1 MRKAAYI
8 CLIALLLSACANN
21 AQAEKVD
28 TPEISAA
35 VTATTTTTVPSAS
48 TTTVSAEEKEIITSS
63 TTIVSEE
70 SETSSETTESTTS
83 TERENEAATSQTEVS
98 VSDKTGTSMATSA
111 SVSESKPKVTT
122 VSSAPKNDVTQGT
135 TTTTMPKSTTK
146 KQSSTTTT
154 TAKPRQSS
162 STTTTT
168 TAKPKSTTTT
178 TKSRE
183 DQYLEEYWEILERHG
198 WGWGSDVTDV
208 TCLDTMVLNLKY
220 SDTPPS
226 YYESVGRGLK
236 HDGTDYGKAKAVYK
250 WMIANGHG
258 SCVYYAM
265 ETYFV
270 CKGIGL
276 ECAYGFA
283 TKNNWYGHTYSVVKV
298 NGTWYV
304 LDTQGQT
311 FLDNSEPCTRMFD
324 GNDKDMTPF
333 KEDIWYDYDENG
345 EYRDWTIS

>member
-1 MRKAAYI
+1 MRKAVYI

-48 TTTVSAEEKEIITSS
+48 TTTVSAEEKEIISSS
-63 TTIVSEE
+63 TTIASEE

-83 TERENEAATSQTEVS
+83 TERENEAATSQTKVS

-178 TKSRE
+178 TKSLE
-183 DQYLEEYWEILERHG
+183 DQYLEELWEIIERKG
-198 WGWGSDVTDV
+198 LQGQDA
-208 TCLDTMVLNLKY
+208 TCLETMVLDLKY

-226 YYESVGRGLK
+226 YYESIGRGLK

-250 WMIANGHG
+250 WMIKNGWG

-270 CKGIGL
+270 CKGVGL

-283 TKNNWYGHTYSVVKV
+283 TDNGWYGHTYSVVKV

-304 LDTQGQT
+304 LDTQGHS
-311 FLDNSEPCTRMFD
+311 FLWNNRQCKRMFD
-324 GNDKDMTPF
+324 GNDKDMQPF
-333 KEDIWYDYDENG
+333 EMHKWYDYDENG
-345 EYRDWTIS
+345 EYRDWSISD

>member
-1 MRKAAYI
+1 MRKAVYI

-35 VTATTTTTVPSAS
+35 VTAATTTTVPSAS
-48 TTTVSAEEKEIITSS
+48 TTTVSAEEKEIISSS
-63 TTIVSEE
+63 TTIASEE

-83 TERENEAATSQTEVS
+83 TERENEAATSQTEAS
-98 VSDKTGTSMATSA
+98 VSDKTGSSSITSA

-122 VSSAPKNDVTQGT
+122 VSSVPKNDVTQGT
-135 TTTTMPKSTTK
+135 TTTTLPKSTTK

-162 STTTTT
+162 STTTT
-168 TAKPKSTTTT
+168 KSL
-178 TKSRE
+178 E
-183 DQYLEEYWEILERHG
+183 DQYLEELWEIIERKG
-198 WGWGSDVTDV
+198 LQGQDA
-208 TCLDTMVLNLKY
+208 TCLETMVLDLKY

-250 WMIANGHG
+250 WMIKNGWG
-258 SCVYYAM
+258 SCVYYSM

-283 TKNNWYGHTYSVVKV
+283 TDNGWYGHTYSVVKV

-304 LDTQGQT
+304 LDTQGHS
-311 FLDNSEPCTRMFD
+311 FLWNNRQCKRMFD
-324 GNDKDMTPF
+324 GNDKDMQPF
-333 KEDIWYDYDENG
+333 EMHKWYDYDENG

>member
-1 MRKAAYI
+1 MRKAVYI

-48 TTTVSAEEKEIITSS
+48 TTTVSAEEKEIISSS
-63 TTIVSEE
+63 TTIASEE
-70 SETSSETTESTTS
+70 SETSSENAESTTS

-98 VSDKTGTSMATSA
+98 VSDKAGSSSITSA

-135 TTTTMPKSTTK
+135 TTTTIPKSTTK

-154 TAKPRQSS
+154 TANPRQSS
-162 STTTTT
+162 TTTTTT

-178 TKSRE
+178 TKSLE
-183 DQYLEEYWEILERHG
+183 DQYLEELWEIIERKG
-198 WGWGSDVTDV
+198 LQGQDA
-208 TCLDTMVLNLKY
+208 TCLETMVLDLKY

-226 YYESVGRGLK
+226 YYESIGRGLK

-250 WMIANGHG
+250 WMIKNGWG
-258 SCVYYAM
+258 SCVYYSM

-283 TKNNWYGHTYSVVKV
+283 TDNGWYGHTYSVVKV

-304 LDTQGQT
+304 LDTQGRS
-311 FLDNSEPCTRMFD
+311 FLENREYCTRMFD
-324 GNDKDMTPF
+324 GNDHDLKPF
-333 KEDIWYDYDENG
+333 ERWIWYDYDENG